1 MSNSQ
6 NTMNFPPPPALSHT
20 VNSSGRMGMF
30 VDPSS
35 CPCQGCRE
43 FLAGNTGVEEPPG
56 LSNLSPPSA
65 LNLERQT
72 AAPHNSAEASPV
84 FSPLSQTSSIGP
96 TESMPWHLPQ
106 RSNGGGIAPLPSLGP
121 SASGPVFG
129 WGSVALGPTP
139 TGLGNWRALQQGF
152 RASRWEEPLGHPL
165 RREEPPAEEDEET
178 ETESESEVRHGG
190 LCLCGPC
197 TGLHENTGMPLQ
209 LHDEIVEHLTQYLT
223 MLEKHQKVMAAKMDL
238 YAFLLEDASIR
249 LRLETFNKKIKAVK
263 ETLEKL
269 E

>member
-6 NTMNFPPPPALSHT
+6 NTMNFPPRPSLSHS

-30 VDPSS
+30 VDPTS
-35 CPCQGCRE
+35 CSCDGCRD

-56 LSNLSPPSA
+56 FSNLSPPSA

-106 RSNGGGIAPLPSLGP
+106 RTNGGGIQPPALAP

-129 WGSVALGPTP
+129 WGSVAPSLDPTP
-139 TGLGNWRALQQGF
+139 TGLANWRALQEGF
-152 RASRWEEPLGHPL
+152 RQSRWEEPLGHPL
-165 RREEPPAEEDEET
+165 CREEPPAEDDEE
-178 ETESESEVRHGG
+178 H
-190 LCLCGPC
+190 C
-197 TGLHENTGMPLQ
+197 GLHENTGMSQDLK
-209 LHDEIVEHLTQYLT
+209 DEITGHLTQYLT
-223 MLEKHQKVMAAKMDL
+223 MLEKHQKVMVAKMDL
-238 YAFLLEDASIR
+238 YAFLLEDASVR
-249 LRLETFNKKIKAVK
+249 LRLNTFNTKIKALK
-263 ETLEKL
+263 DTLEKL
-269 E
+269 L